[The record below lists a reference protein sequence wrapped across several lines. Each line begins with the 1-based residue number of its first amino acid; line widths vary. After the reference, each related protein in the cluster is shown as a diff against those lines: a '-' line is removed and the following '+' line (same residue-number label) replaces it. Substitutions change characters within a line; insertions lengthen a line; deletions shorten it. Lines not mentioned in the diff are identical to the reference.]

1 MSFLGSIGAVMADNE
16 LREIL
21 AEIFNGVDKIIVGK
35 KFVMDLG
42 ALRMMVNKSVA
53 SCKWHN
59 YMDFNIFLNEIAKE
73 SLTTKHWVENLI
85 KPIFITYF

>member
-1 MSFLGSIGAVMADNE
+1 MHLLMSFLGSIGAVMADNE

-42 ALRMMVNKSVA
+42 ALRMMVNKKVWQVVNGIIIWTS
-53 SCKWHN
+53 
-59 YMDFNIFLNEIAKE
+59 I
-73 SLTTKHWVENLI
+73 
-85 KPIFITYF
+85 YF

>member
-1 MSFLGSIGAVMADNE
+1 MHLLMSFLGSIGAVMADNE

-42 ALRMMVNKSVA
+42 ALRMMVN
-53 SCKWHN
+53 
-59 YMDFNIFLNEIAKE
+59 EIVWQVVN
-73 SLTTKHWVENLI
+73 SIIIWTSI
-85 KPIFITYF
+85 YF